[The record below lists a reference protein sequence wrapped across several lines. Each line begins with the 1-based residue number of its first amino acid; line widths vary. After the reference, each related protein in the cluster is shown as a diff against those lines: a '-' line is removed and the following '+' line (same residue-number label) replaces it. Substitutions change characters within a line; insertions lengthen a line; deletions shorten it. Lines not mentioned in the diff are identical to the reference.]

1 MDLFDRELLGI
12 MGLSFRVS
20 VLATAIASFLS
31 VPAGLV
37 LFLGRFRWKTLAIQV
52 VNSLMAVPTVVVGLF
67 VYALLSRQG
76 PLGGLGLLYTPGA
89 IVVGEV
95 IMALPIITALTYA
108 AFEGL
113 DPRVWRTA
121 VTLGAGPWHASWAM
135 IREARYAVL
144 AAVAAGFA
152 RVISEVGSAL
162 MVGGNIRGYTRTMTT
177 AIALETSKGEFVRAM
192 ILGVVLLGLAL
203 SINLFVR
210 KALQRRA

>member
-1 MDLFDRELLGI
+1 MDFFDQEMLGI
-12 MGLSFRVS
+12 VGLSFRVS
-20 VLATAIASFLS
+20 VLSTAIASFLS

-37 LFLGRFRWKTLAIQV
+37 LFLGRFRWKILAIQV
-52 VNSLMAVPTVVVGLF
+52 VNSLMAIPTVVVGLF

-76 PLGGLGLLYTPGA
+76 PLGGLGLLYTPAA
-89 IVVGEV
+89 IVIGEI

-113 DPRVWRTA
+113 DPRVRRTA

-135 IREARYAVL
+135 IHEARYALL

-177 AIALETSKGEFVRAM
+177 AIALETSKGEFARAM
-192 ILGVVLLGLAL
+192 ILGLVLLSLAL
-203 SINLFVR
+203 TINLFVR
-210 KALQRRA
+210 KALQRRV